1 MQDSRNS
8 LNLDMEKLNRIEK
21 EWFAVLEGSDPESI
35 LPVLYEIRN
44 SGSVNI
50 LPVLFNMIH
59 KKTDPQVRNEIINL
73 LSEIKS
79 QDAVP
84 MIIASLEKH
93 DFGDYLPAF
102 VAACWQSGLNFSNHL
117 RVFTGLFI
125 QADYMTALESFT
137 VIEESIPFASD
148 QEKIACIH
156 FLKDAEYMVT
166 DEKMPLF
173 RELRKV
179 VEGS

>member
-1 MQDSRNS
+1 MQDNRIS
-8 LNLDMEKLNRIEK
+8 LNLIMEKFNRIEK
-21 EWFAVLEGSDPESI
+21 EWLAILEGSDPESI
-35 LPVLYEIRN
+35 IPVVHEIRN

-73 LSEIKS
+73 LSEFKS

-84 MIIASLEKH
+84 MITASLEKH
-93 DFGDYLPAF
+93 DFGDYLSAF
-102 VAACWQSGLNFSNHL
+102 VAACWQSGLDFSNHL
-117 RVFTGLFI
+117 QVFTRLFI
-125 QADYMTALESFT
+125 QADYMTSLESFT

-148 QEKIACIH
+148 QEKMACIRY
-156 FLKDAEYMVT
+156 LKDAEFLVT

-179 VEGS
+179 VEDS